1 MGKKPARNIQEVY
14 FTKDHEMVR
23 KAVADFVKK
32 EINPYVDEWEEQGK
46 IPLHDL
52 FKKMADLGFLGI
64 SHEQEYGGEGLDLW
78 YETVFLEELG
88 QIDALG
94 VPLAILVQTF
104 MATPAIKEFGSDY
117 LKEKYLKGAIS
128 GDLVSAIGI
137 TEPDAGSDVS
147 ALKTTARREGDYYI
161 VNGSKTFI
169 TNGTQA
175 DFVTTLVR
183 TSDDPGYHCFS
194 LLVIPTDLPGFQV
207 SKKLDK
213 LGMRCS
219 DTAELFFDNMKVP
232 AENLIGNEGE
242 GFIYQMQQFQH
253 ERFCGIPMSYIA
265 AKKMVDQTANYIKE
279 RIVFGKPLINKQ
291 VLQHRL
297 ADWLTEI
304 EFMRSFTYHLVTMKM
319 AGLDITK
326 YVSMGKL
333 NASRMCMK
341 IADGCL
347 QMHGGMG
354 LMNEMAVSR
363 YYRDVRLSSIGG
375 GADEIM
381 KDIIVKQEGYV

>member
-1 MGKKPARNIQEVY
+1 MGKKPAKNIQEVY
-14 FTKDHEMVR
+14 FTKDHQMVR

-32 EINPYVDEWEEQGK
+32 EINPYVDEWEENGK

-128 GDLVSAIGI
+128 GDLVSAIGV

-213 LGMRCS
+213 LGCI
-219 DTAELFFDNMKVP
+219 AIVLEAVP
-232 AENLIGNEGE
+232 
-242 GFIYQMQQFQH
+242 QH
-253 ERFCGIPMSYIA
+253 VGAAVRDAVSIP
-265 AKKMVDQTANYIKE
+265 V
-279 RIVFGKPLINKQ
+279 VG
-291 VLQHRL
+291 VG
-297 ADWLTEI
+297 
-304 EFMRSFTYHLVTMKM
+304 
-319 AGLDITK
+319 AGLD
-326 YVSMGKL
+326 V
-333 NASRMCMK
+333 
-341 IADGCL
+341 DGQAL
-347 QMHGGMG
+347 VLPDMLG
-354 LMNEMAVSR
+354 LSTDFKPKFVRTYMN
-363 YYRDVRLSSIGG
+363 
-375 GADEIM
+375 GADLI
-381 KDIIVKQEGYV
+381 KDAVNKFAADVHAKAFPSAEETYAPGKGQDK